1 MDAPGGV
8 KDYITAM
15 TIASL
20 AATVPANRLTRL
32 SLVAAAASGTL
43 LLVALAF
50 EHIGGLRPC
59 ELCHWQRYA
68 HVAVVVIGLA
78 AAFAGAR
85 PTVQPALVGLLAAA
99 LVGAAGVALYHVGVE
114 WKWWDGPA
122 ACSGSLPMGLSLEEL
137 RKRLLGTPVV
147 RCDEIAWSF
156 LGLSMAGWNFLL
168 SAGLAVL
175 VAAGGLAA
183 TRKPA

>member
-1 MDAPGGV
+1 V

-20 AATVPANRLTRL
+20 TAAVPANPLTRL
-32 SLVAAAASGTL
+32 SLIAAGASGML

-59 ELCHWQRYA
+59 ALCHWQRYA
-68 HVAVVVIGLA
+68 HVLVVVLGLGA
-78 AAFAGAR
+78 ALAGAR

-99 LVGAAGVALYHVGVE
+99 LAGAAGLALYHVGVE

-122 ACSGSLPMGLSLEEL
+122 ACSGSLPAGLSLEEL
-137 RKRLLGTPVV
+137 RKRLMGTPVV

-156 LGLSMAGWNFLL
+156 LGVSMAGWNFLL

-175 VAAGGLAA
+175 VAAGGIIGL
-183 TRKPA
+183 RKRA

>member
-1 MDAPGGV
+1 MTH
-8 KDYITAM
+8 YIMAM

-20 AATVPANRLTRL
+20 TAAMPANPLTRL
-32 SLVAAAASGTL
+32 SLIAAGASGTL
-43 LLVALAF
+43 LLAALAF
-50 EHIGGLRPC
+50 EHIGGYRPC

-68 HVAVVVIGLA
+68 HVLVVVLGLVA
-78 AAFAGAR
+78 ALAGTR
-85 PTVQPALVGLLAAA
+85 PTMQPALVGLLAAA

-122 ACSGSLPMGLSLEEL
+122 ACSGAMPAGLSLEEL
-137 RKRLLGTPVV
+137 RKRLMGTPVV

-156 LGLSMAGWNFLL
+156 LGLSMAGWNVLL

-175 VAAGGLAA
+175 VAVGGVTAL
-183 TRKPA
+183 RKQA

>member
-1 MDAPGGV
+1 M

-20 AATVPANRLTRL
+20 AAAVPANPLTRL
-32 SLVAAAASGTL
+32 SLIAAGASGTL

-68 HVAVVVIGLA
+68 HVLVVVLGLA
-78 AAFAGAR
+78 AALAGTR
-85 PTVQPALVGLLAAA
+85 PAMQPALVGLLAAA
-99 LVGAAGVALYHVGVE
+99 LVGAAAVALYHVGVE

-122 ACSGSLPMGLSLEEL
+122 ACSGSLPGGLSLEEL
-137 RKRLLGTPVV
+137 RKRLMGTPVI

-168 SAGLAVL
+168 SAGLAML
-175 VAAGGLAA
+175 VAAGGMIGV
-183 TRKPA
+183 RKRT